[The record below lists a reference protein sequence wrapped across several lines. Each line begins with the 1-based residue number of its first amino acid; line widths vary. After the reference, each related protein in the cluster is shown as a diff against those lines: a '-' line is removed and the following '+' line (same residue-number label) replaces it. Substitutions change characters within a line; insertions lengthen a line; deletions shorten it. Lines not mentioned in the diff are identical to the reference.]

1 MSASFLHMLKTPLER
16 KMYEAIRE
24 AGSRKEVDFAKA
36 CAAVCEEEIKAIN
49 AKIIKQELRNWL
61 EERSR
66 KQQSNETRPVS
77 GTL

>member
-1 MSASFLHMLKTPLER
+1 MSNSFLHMLKTPLEW

-49 AKIIKQELRNWL
+49 VKAIRDEIRGELDKV
-61 EERSR
+61 R
-66 KQQSNETRPVS
+66 K
-77 GTL
+77 